1 MNVLELA
8 VLTNKEYELISDLIY
23 DKFGITLGDQK
34 RSLIIGRLNK
44 VLKQHGFSSFMQYYD
59 YIKSDTSGQ
68 ALEGLI
74 DRISTN
80 HTFFWRENGHFN
92 YLIQQVLPGL
102 LKFMENRKSRELRIW
117 CAGCSSGEEPYTI
130 AMLLDNHLAG
140 NLSRW
145 DIGIL
150 ATDISSKVLEE
161 ARAGIYSMENVGRLP
176 EGLLKKYFVADKDG
190 AFAVKERIAGMV
202 SFKRLNLMNEDF
214 PFKGKF
220 QVIFCRNVMIYF
232 DKETRESLVE
242 RLARFQPEGGYLF
255 IGHSESLGR
264 GNSLYRYIKPA
275 IYRRVGQNEW

>member
-1 MNVLELA
+1 MKALELA
-8 VLTNKEYELISDLIY
+8 TLTNKEYELISNLIY
-23 DKFGITLGDQK
+23 EKFGITLGDQK

-44 VLKQHGFSSFMQYYD
+44 VLRQHGFTSFMQYYE
-59 YIKSDTSGQ
+59 YMNSDNSGQ

-74 DRISTN
+74 DQISTN
-80 HTFFWRENGHFN
+80 HTFFWRENGHFI
-92 YLIQQVLPGL
+92 YLVEQVLPGL
-102 LKFMENRKSRELRIW
+102 MRFMEKQRSREIRVW

-150 ATDISSKVLEE
+150 ATDISSKVLDE
-161 ARAGIYSMENVGRLP
+161 ARAGIYSTENVSKLP
-176 EGLLKKYFVADKDG
+176 ETLLKKYFAAGKEG
-190 AFAVKERIAGMV
+190 AYAVKERIAKMV
-202 SFKRLNLMNEDF
+202 TFKRLNLMNEDL

-220 QVIFCRNVMIYF
+220 QIIFCRNVMIYF

-242 RLARFQPEGGYLF
+242 RFARFQPEGGYLF

-264 GNSLYRYIKPA
+264 GNSLYRYVKPA
-275 IYRRVGQNEW
+275 IYRRGGQYEW

>member
-1 MNVLELA
+1 
-8 VLTNKEYELISDLIY
+8 
-23 DKFGITLGDQK
+23 
-34 RSLIIGRLNK
+34 
-44 VLKQHGFSSFMQYYD
+44 
-59 YIKSDTSGQ
+59 
-68 ALEGLI
+68 
-74 DRISTN
+74 
-80 HTFFWRENGHFN
+80 
-92 YLIQQVLPGL
+92 
-102 LKFMENRKSRELRIW
+102 
-117 CAGCSSGEEPYTI
+117 
-130 AMLLDNHLAG
+130 MLLDNHLAG